1 MEENSTLE
9 ELCARLPIPE
19 PTAAAV
25 EAGVFGRCA
34 DGSLCPNPQE
44 IRSIVEAQVLGL
56 ADLAI
61 KIETYTRAEQAG
73 RHPTSGKLSQK
84 RETQEACRHTAR
96 RMAHEARTSFIGHLS
111 AYQDAFGFEAAAQ
124 LRELVVALAARSFE
138 RSGPK
143 LQQLDLF

>member
-1 MEENSTLE
+1 MEEKSTLE
-9 ELCARLPIPE
+9 ELCARLPLPQ
-19 PTAAAV
+19 PTAAAI

-34 DGSLCPNPQE
+34 DGSLCTNPEE

-56 ADLAI
+56 VDLAI

-73 RHPTSGKLSQK
+73 RHPTSGKLSQR
-84 RETQEACRHTAR
+84 RETQEAYRHTAR

-111 AYQDAFGFEAAAQ
+111 AYQDAFGFEAAVQ
-124 LRELVVALAARSFE
+124 LRELVVPFAASSFE
-138 RSGPK
+138 PRRTE